1 MRAQWLRSPL
11 PRFYASA
18 FCMDGAFFL
27 ILAATP
33 FKVLDLGGGPVA
45 LGSVPAIGSVIY
57 IAFTL
62 LSGRW
67 SDRLGRTGL
76 CLTGNAMLILFTAL
90 AYRCESV
97 ALLLALVPLMGI
109 GKALYWPVVEAS
121 VADLSGPARL
131 THNIGRFNV
140 SWSAGKAAGFLLSG
154 LLLAH
159 YGFRTTFLA
168 GTVVVILAFLF
179 LPKGKLTPPLSV
191 EPEEPIAGRLAV
203 AVPAA
208 KRRAFRNMGWLAN
221 LAANGV
227 AAVLVSQLPAW
238 FVHRGWSENRF
249 GLFLALVFLTQTFC
263 FLLLAGRVRFIYS
276 ARRLLSPQVVAG
288 IPLVILPWLPS
299 WGWYCAF
306 ALLLGISFGVSYAS
320 SIYYSLHTE
329 RGKGMNAGIHEALVG
344 AGGFLP
350 PLMAGLL
357 ARGMDWLGAPYLLA
371 ASWLLL
377 ALLGQ
382 YGIWR
387 RWRHELTTG
396 LAIVGTLGTL
406 LLVPETVFAQRFW
419 PPWLR
424 DDQPEPT
431 YPPLTVSA
439 AWLAEHQHDP
449 AMVIVDARPHEVY
462 QTGHIP
468 GAISLPADSLLAT
481 RSPMDRLGRAG
492 LSVDLLIVCY
502 GDQRTFV
509 DTAVLFWRL
518 ELAGGRQIRVL
529 DGGVG
534 AWQSTGGTL
543 IKAPVSRHPVLWTAE
558 TDSTRLATAFYLLE
572 HFGREGC
579 EILDARAAG
588 LGGTALAMQ
597 AEGSAWREGHIPHAL
612 PFDFL
617 TLIQSDGTLL
627 SPPEMRSRLA
637 EVGPRPTNPVDLQAE
652 FIVYDD
658 GISGGGARGY
668 LCLRMAGIPGVRYFP
683 GGWQEWAAEPARPII
698 HILTARELADR
709 LREAAESTGETAL
722 KDTTLPFILLDVRHR
737 LDYERDHVPGAVLL
751 PAYQFRDSLQ
761 TVIERHWPQVDRK
774 RTPAAVY
781 CYGPHCIRSRNC
793 ATILAQAGFGRP
805 EWFRGG
811 MQHWRHQQRQS
822 GANSP

>member
-1 MRAQWLRSPL
+1 MSAQWLRSPL

-33 FKVLDLGGGPVA
+33 FKVLDLSGGPVA

-76 CLTGNAMLILFTAL
+76 CLAGNAMLILFTL
-90 AYRCESV
+90 LVYRCGSV
-97 ALLLALVPLMGI
+97 AQLLALVPLMGI

-140 SWSAGKAAGFLLSG
+140 AWSAGKASGFLLSG
-154 LLLAH
+154 LLLAR
-159 YGFRTTFLA
+159 YGFRPTFLA
-168 GTVVVILAFLF
+168 GTVLVILAFLF
-179 LPKGKLTPPLSV
+179 LPKG
-191 EPEEPIAGRLAV
+191 RLALPV
-203 AVPAA
+203 TVDLAQPGVGGRALQVPAA

-238 FVHRGWSENRF
+238 FVDRSWSENRF

-276 ARRLLSPQVVAG
+276 ARRLLGPQVVAG
-288 IPLVILPWLPS
+288 VPLVILPWLPT
-299 WGWYCAF
+299 WGWYGAF
-306 ALLLGISFGVSYAS
+306 ALLLGVSFGVSYAS

-350 PLMAGLL
+350 PLLAGLL
-357 ARGMDWLGAPYLLA
+357 ARGVGWLGAPYLLA
-371 ASWLLL
+371 AGWLLL

-387 RWRHELTTG
+387 RWRRELATG
-396 LAIVGTLGTL
+396 LAIVGILGIL
-406 LLVPETVFAQRFW
+406 LSVPASVLAQRFW

-424 DDQPEPT
+424 DDQPEPA
-431 YPPLTVSA
+431 YPDLTVSA
-439 AWLAEHQHDP
+439 AWLAEHRHDP
-449 AMVIVDARPHEVY
+449 ALAIVDARSRAIY
-462 QTGHIP
+462 QAGHIP
-468 GAISLPADSLLAT
+468 GAVSLPVDSLLAA
-481 RSPMDRLGRAG
+481 RSAADYLGRTG
-492 LSVDLLIVCY
+492 LPAEFLIVCY

-509 DTAVLFWRL
+509 DAALLFWRL
-518 ELAGGRQIRVL
+518 ELAGGRRVRLL
-529 DGGVG
+529 DGGAA
-534 AWQSTGGTL
+534 AWQSTGGELVKT
-543 IKAPVSRHPVLWTAE
+543 PVTRDAVTWTAE
-558 TDSTRLATAFYLLE
+558 IDSTRLATASYIME
-572 HFGREGC
+572 RFGREHC
-579 EILDARAAG
+579 EILDARASG
-588 LGGTALAMQ
+588 LGGTDLAMH

-627 SPPEMRSRLA
+627 SPPEMRSRLG
-637 EVGPRPTNPVDLQAE
+637 EVGPRPTNPVDLEAE

-683 GGWQEWAAEPARPII
+683 GGWQDWVEEPARPMV

-709 LREAAESTGETAL
+709 LRETAGSARGTAPE
-722 KDTTLPFILLDVRHR
+722 DTILPFILLDVRHR
-737 LDYERDHVPGAVLL
+737 LDYEQDHVPGAVLL

-761 TVIERHWPQVDRK
+761 TVIDRHWPQVDRK

-793 ATILAQAGFGRP
+793 ATILAQAGFSRP

-811 MQHWRHQQRQS
+811 MQHWRHQQRQAGS
-822 GANSP
+822 ESQ